1 MNRPDCSRCQALHTK
16 CGYNAEEGETRWSA
30 LHRRNRELERERDEA
45 RDLIAHMQSRPQPA
59 AQEIFHHIRSYTH
72 ASDLGAF
79 IHETTNAISGG
90 TLQQQS
96 EHRQPCHYQQL
107 ERNHKNMQYRQRQ
120 LPQQQCPNTFF
131 QPGPTTIGSTYELP
145 PLRSIVGVPPAG
157 INETEQQRQKQQ
169 QQPSQPLL
177 PSTQRKMSQ
186 LSSNSS
192 GLCRTLSSFG

>member
-30 LHRRNRELERERDEA
+30 LRRRNRELERERDEA

-59 AQEIFHHIRSYTH
+59 AQEIFRHIRSYTH

-79 IHETTNAISGG
+79 IHRTMNAISGS

-96 EHRQPCHYQQL
+96 EHRQPCHYQQP
-107 ERNHKNMQYRQRQ
+107 ERNHKNLQYPQRR
-120 LPQQQCPNTFF
+120 LPQEQRPSAFI
-131 QPGPTTIGSTYELP
+131 QPGYTTTGFTYELP

-157 INETEQQRQKQQ
+157 INETKQQ
-169 QQPSQPLL
+169 QQPSQPLS

-186 LSSNSS
+186 LSTNSS
-192 GLCRTLSSFG
+192 VSCRTLSSFG